1 VLIGHTSELSQF
13 TFLSLSLCLSSLS
26 PSILSSLPPSLC
38 SLFPPSL
45 YPLFPP
51 SLYPLFP
58 SSFLL
63 PCPLSLSLA
72 TQTSEV
78 CHASVVFG
86 VAKDYYM
93 TETIES
99 NNPEWNEE
107 AHM

>member
-1 VLIGHTSELSQF
+1 MKAYLVRLKWKHQCY
-13 TFLSLSLCLSSLS
+13 LSLSLLVYSARNLQSRRKG
-26 PSILSSLPPSLC
+26 
-38 SLFPPSL
+38 
-45 YPLFPP
+45 
-51 SLYPLFP
+51 
-58 SSFLL
+58 
-63 PCPLSLSLA
+63 
-72 TQTSEV
+72 EV